1 MEQRYTCRK
10 CNIVF
15 HGFGHS
21 QTNFERY
28 RDVSKGTAATA
39 NKRKHGPMFKYFS
52 KVFVQYDS
60 ANVDVQSL

>member
-1 MEQRYTCRK
+1 MEQRYTCPK
-10 CNIVF
+10 CNKVF

-21 QTNFERY
+21 QTNFERHK
-28 RDVSKGTAATA
+28 DVCKGTAATA
-39 NKRKHGPMFKYFS
+39 NKRKQGPMFKYLS